1 MKKDMYDIIK
11 PENEKKEK
19 PVKKVIIKKD
29 KTVKKMAKEVKKL
42 EKKAKVIIGVK
53 KENPIKVW
61 FNSVSKDALVV
72 FGIVIAMVV
81 ICLLVV
87 FYYFTNVTNAKVATY
102 KGGNVSRQEYE
113 LQYKLM
119 ASEMQY
125 QGKTEVQIR
134 KDIVDN
140 IVINKLLLEKA
151 TKDKM
156 VLSDDSKKLVTDF
169 SKDTESIK
177 SYTARG
183 VTEKDL
189 LKLYE
194 EIITAQQYSEKV
206 QKEVNDDKLKAAIIS
221 KDGKDADMN
230 KYMTRHILFAFTDSA
245 TGEAKDKT
253 AQKAKAEEILAKV
266 KNGGDFADI
275 AKANSEDT
283 GTAAEGGKFD
293 AVADKDMVAPEYV
306 NAMVTLKPGQIYA
319 TLVESSY
326 GYHIIK
332 LDSVEE
338 GGRLKDT
345 NVQNSYAYLMAMQ
358 YLREANVKLNDKVLE
373 KVEKD
378 LISIVG
384 VGNANK

>member
-11 PENEKKEK
+11 PESEKKEK

-29 KTVKKMAKEVKKL
+29 KTVKKMEKLQKKE

-61 FNSVSKDALVV
+61 FNSISKDALVV

-81 ICLLVV
+81 ICLAVV
-87 FYYFTNVTNAKVATY
+87 FYYFANVTNAKVATY

-125 QGKTEVQIR
+125 QGKKEAEIR

-151 TKDKM
+151 NKDKM

-189 LKLYE
+189 LKLY
-194 EIITAQQYSEKV
+194 
-206 QKEVNDDKLKAAIIS
+206 DKIKAAIIS

-230 KYMTRHILFAFTDSA
+230 KYMTRHILFAFTDST

-266 KNGGDFADI
+266 KNGGDFADL

-283 GTAAEGGKFD
+283 GTKADGGKFD
-293 AVADKDMVAPEYV
+293 AIADKDMVAPEYV
-306 NAMVTLKPGQIYA
+306 NAMTTLKPGQIYA
-319 TLVESSY
+319 TLVESTY

-332 LDSVEE
+332 LDSIEE

-345 NVQNSYAYLMAMQ
+345 NVQNSYSYLMAMQ
-358 YLREANVKLNDKVLE
+358 YLREANVKLNDKVLA

-378 LISIVG
+378 LLKIIG